1 MKTMAI
7 SEFKTHCL
15 QVLGRVARTK
25 ETVVVTKRG
34 KPLVEVVPVPSS
46 RRIARGRQI
55 VGNAGVREGYRLSIG
70 RIDMVTKRLIRQS
83 LVFFLVLALGAT
95 AAMAQIALAI

>member
-7 SEFKTHCL
+7 SEFKAHSL

-34 KPLVEVVPVPSS
+34 KPLVEVIPFREKGESS
-46 RRIARGRQI
+46 QPG
-55 VGNAGVREGYRLSIG
+55 RLSH
-70 RIDMVTKRLIRQS
+70 T
-83 LVFFLVLALGAT
+83 LAFEKDIVSPLGESIWSAC
-95 AAMAQIALAI
+95 Q

>member
-7 SEFKTHCL
+7 SEFKTHSL

-34 KPLVEVVPVPSS
+34 KPLVEVIPFRHNDELPAPG
-46 RRIARGRQI
+46 I
-55 VGNAGVREGYRLSIG
+55 LSE
-70 RIDMVTKRLIRQS
+70 M
-83 LVFFLVLALGAT
+83 LVFEKDIVSPLGESIWSACK
-95 AAMAQIALAI
+95 